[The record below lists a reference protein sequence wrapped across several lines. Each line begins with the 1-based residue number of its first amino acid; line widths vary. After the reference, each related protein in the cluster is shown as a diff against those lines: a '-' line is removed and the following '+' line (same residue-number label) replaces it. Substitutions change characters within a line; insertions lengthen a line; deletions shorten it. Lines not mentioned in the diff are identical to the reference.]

1 MASILV
7 IDDSPTVFVSVRYA
21 LGLDGHVVESMK
33 SALELPTY
41 LEDGHIDL
49 ILLDLQM
56 PTFSGFSIGAL
67 LLNYDKKNTPIVIYS
82 ARPELELLA
91 VAKRIHATAVMEKT
105 RPLSDLRALV
115 GRLVGSVRQ

>member
-7 IDDSPTVFVSVRYA
+7 IDDSPTVFVSVKYA
-21 LGLDGHVVESMK
+21 LGLDGHVVESVS
-33 SALELPTY
+33 SALALPAY

-67 LLNYDKKNTPIVIYS
+67 LLNYDKKSTPIVIYS

-115 GRLVGSVRQ
+115 GRLVGCVRQ